1 MATSQI
7 AEVVRR
13 IKILEY
19 HGDASI
25 ISTWKS
31 MTEAEILHEYSW
43 VSDLND
49 DIISNLE
56 KARIRFQERIPNS
69 E

>member
-1 MATSQI
+1 MSNTQI

-49 DIISNLE
+49 DMISNLE
-56 KARIRFQERIPNS
+56 EAK
-69 E
+69 